1 MASRQGDPL
10 NKMSFY
16 IITGVAGFIGSR
28 TADFLLGDGHTVIGV
43 DCMNGYYDVR
53 LKEHRLNQLKE
64 NSNFYFHNLD
74 IESLSDLDTLFDK
87 HKKIDGVI
95 NLAAYSGF
103 PYSLINPHAYF
114 KTNVNGTLNILECMR
129 NHKIAKLVIASSS
142 SLYSGQKPP
151 FHEKLAVNEP
161 ISPYAASKKAAEVL
175 CHSYHALFDID
186 VSIVRYF
193 TVMGPQG
200 RPDMCVFRFI
210 KWIAEGTPIELFGDG
225 SQSRDFTYVDDIARG
240 TIAALNPLGYEIVNL
255 GGGNIPVS
263 LNKIIEWI
271 EGFLGKKAIIKKQP
285 FLKADMKSTKADI
298 SKAKNLLGW
307 KPQVDVKVGVQN
319 CVKWYLENQSW
330 IKDIKV

>member
-1 MASRQGDPL
+1 MASHSSDAL
-10 NKMSFY
+10 NKMSSY

-53 LKEHRLNQLKE
+53 LKEYRLNQLKE

-129 NHKIAKLVIASSS
+129 NYKIGKLVIASSS

-186 VSIVRYF
+186 ISIVRYF

-210 KWIAEGTPIELFGDG
+210 KWIAEGSPIELFGDG
-225 SQSRDFTYVDDIARG
+225 SQSRDFTYVDDIAKG
-240 TIAALNPLGYEIVNL
+240 TIAALKPMGYEIFNL
-255 GGGNIPVS
+255 GGGNNPIS
-263 LNKIIEWI
+263 LNQIIQWI
-271 EGFLGKKAIIKKQP
+271 EESLGKKAIIKKQP

-298 SKAKNLLGW
+298 SKAEQLLGW
-307 KPQVDVKVGVQN
+307 KPQVDIKEGVEN
-319 CVKWYLENQSW
+319 CVQWYWENQFW
-330 IKDIKV
+330 LKDINV